1 MAIVVPDVEVIKH
14 WAVEN
19 NIPGTLSVLCSNPDV
34 KQLILNDMLAW
45 GKEYGL
51 KSFEQV
57 RAIMKL
63 YDLRE
68 NCVTYWRCFRLRTF
82 TFTRIHSRYRMG
94 C

>member
-1 MAIVVPDVEVIKH
+1 MKEISDLPQSCVVAIVVPDVEVIKH

-57 RAIMKL
+57 
-63 YDLRE
+63 
-68 NCVTYWRCFRLRTF
+68 
-82 TFTRIHSRYRMG
+82 
-94 C
+94 